1 MYKDGNGLT
10 YDATLAKFTS
20 TPFGKFLEDSQD
32 TANPSISA
40 GGYYVP
46 YDFVDAAT
54 FKTKVDNSVAGE
66 MRDCGECHVG
76 GGLMEYM
83 IDPAKTTAAAYDP
96 TKRTSLRD
104 YVFGGA
110 VTAFNALIDVF
121 NPTKD
126 AVTGKYTNRGDV
138 VIQDYSQTGV
148 LEMDCLICHQK
159 DYSWEKRK
167 DAVRAG
173 EYDASRA
180 MGANMATSAKDGVTV
195 FYNSTSVTRL
205 TDGTAVANLEYKIVG
220 KPLSEQCT
228 SCHLGTAKED
238 EDGVEIGHTKYQVDW
253 KKRGELWSVN
263 GTNLDVHSAIGCMGC
278 HERTTA
284 TIAGVPTNV
293 GTTGTTSDLNL
304 GLCDPAK
311 GGASPFDALWNALD
325 NKDFKNCAGCHEPA
339 TTPTYKTFGAPN
351 SKGAHDKAGLNAK
364 VAYGNAAGTV
374 AKSHIELI
382 DCTACHIRKE
392 GFSGGAFVDGT
403 GADEEGRLAT
413 HDTEHVAKGD
423 MIDGVALQ
431 WKGGKIYASNLL
443 TSFFWR
449 DVNGLSFA
457 NGGLDI
463 NNDERTGGMDPL
475 LPTHVNNINI
485 ANSLDALTHDG
496 VVTAAEINTQ
506 KTALSAGIR
515 GQLGISTTQTTNPFL
530 PKLSF
535 LMVPFKASHNTAGAE
550 KAWGAKGCKQCHS
563 TAGAT
568 IAATDPDNKT
578 GVAYTGGGFYNGTY
592 PINGN
597 MEGSFNF
604 NLTQTAPYTKVN
616 GMADPTDSHPGVLTK
631 DGKRSVPVKILS
643 GYANPW
649 TADDVTGTLRN
660 IDRSEVLYE
669 ATFQTIKDTFANTAI
684 SGGAIPAAC
693 STDGTSPFYCSTI
706 GAKKGATA
714 TGGWYLKVDVKTGAT
729 TFVTRTKEIESD
741 VITNVDGFVTDLGA
755 FGGDYFTVI
764 GIDKATGLPAV
775 SPAVNNALKIV
786 PTGTYEIRIN
796 AGSDVG
802 PFGLK
807 GALWKD
813 EKIVRGTT
821 EFVGRQAYVTY
832 LNGITSASVNVGV
845 APAAAAINL
854 EGAATGAQLN
864 LVTNQQYAV
873 AVAAPTAFTSYTWT
887 TNAGYNVEIGGAAS
901 TNGTTKAVTAN
912 STTVKFTKPGA
923 FRLQVV
929 AVGPDGK
936 STSTVKTVVVK
947 NPVYVSLP
955 TTFTSANA
963 PETIVDPL
971 GVRADVTINHLMT
984 KVPVTLTD
992 IPAYDKVRF
1001 FWGDGSSATTLSSAD
1016 FLTANGTGGVAHEY
1030 KRFSKY
1036 LTAGVYNYKT
1046 TVQFFNGTTLV
1057 TSKSTTV
1064 SVAQ

>member
-10 YDATLAKFTS
+10 YDAGLAKFTS

-32 TANPSISA
+32 TATAPTSA

-46 YDFVDAAT
+46 FNFTDAAT
-54 FKTKVDNSVAGE
+54 FKTKADNSVAGE

-83 IDPAKTTAAAYDP
+83 IDPAKTTVAAYDP

-104 YVFGGA
+104 YVFDGA
-110 VTAFNALIDVF
+110 VTAFNALIDIF
-121 NPTKD
+121 NDTP
-126 AVTGKYTNRGDV
+126 ALRGEV
-138 VIQDYSQTGV
+138 VVQDYAQTGV

-167 DAVRAG
+167 HEIRDG
-173 EYDASRA
+173 KFDASRA
-180 MGANMATSAKDGVTV
+180 MGANMATSAKNGVTV

-238 EDGVEIGHTKYQVDW
+238 ANGVEIGHTKYQVDW
-253 KKRGELWSVN
+253 KKRGELWSIN
-263 GTNLDVHSAIGCMGC
+263 GVKQDIHSTIGCMGC
-278 HERTTA
+278 HERKSADLQGNPTA
-284 TIAGVPTNV
+284 V
-293 GTTGTTSDLNL
+293 GTGGTTSDTNL

-325 NKDFKNCAGCHEPA
+325 NKDFKDCAGCHEPA
-339 TTPTYKTFGAPN
+339 TTPTYKTFGAPS
-351 SKGAHDKAGLNAK
+351 SKGAHDKAGLTAK

-403 GADEEGRLAT
+403 GADEEGRVAI

-423 MIDGVALQ
+423 MVDGVALQ

-449 DVNGLSFA
+449 DVNGLSLA

-475 LPTHVNNINI
+475 LQTHVNNINLAQTTPLHGI
-485 ANSLDALTHDG
+485 THDG
-496 VVTAAEINTQ
+496 VVTATEINTQ
-506 KTALSAGIR
+506 KAALSAGIR

-535 LMVPFKASHNTAGAE
+535 LMVPFKASHNTASAD

-563 TAGAT
+563 AKGTV
-568 IAATDPDNKT
+568 IAANDADNKS
-578 GVAYTGGGFYNGTY
+578 GVAYTAGGFYNGAY

-597 MEGSFNF
+597 MEGNFNF
-604 NLTQTAPYTKVN
+604 SLTQTAPYTKVN
-616 GMADPTDSHPGVLTK
+616 GMTDPTDSHPAVVTK
-631 DGKRSVPVKILS
+631 DGNRSVPVKILS

-649 TADDVTGTLRN
+649 TADTVTGTLRN

-669 ATFQTIKDTFANTAI
+669 TTFQTIKDTYSTVPI
-684 SGGAIPAAC
+684 VGGAIPAAC

-714 TGGWYLKVDVKTGAT
+714 TGGWYLKVDVAVDTDT
-729 TFVTRTKEIESD
+729 TNTLVTSRTKEVESD
-741 VITNVDGFVTDLGA
+741 IIANVDGFVTEFST
-755 FGGDYFTVI
+755 FGGVYFSVI

-775 SPAVNNALKIV
+775 SPAVNNALKII
-786 PTGTYEIRIN
+786 PSAGYKIRIN
-796 AGSDVG
+796 KGSDVG

-821 EFVGRQAYVTY
+821 EFTGRGDYVTY
-832 LNGITSASVNVGV
+832 LNSIDPATFGVNQAPV
-845 APAAAAINL
+845 AAIAAVAGETGTAAAPLVKGTGYALAATATPAAGATVKWATNAGTAAVISDDT
-854 EGAATGAQLN
+854 A
-864 LVTNQQYAV
+864 
-873 AVAAPTAFTSYTWT
+873 AAPTVTFSKPGTFRVALTVTNVDGATATSYKLV
-887 TNAGYNVEIGGAAS
+887 N
-901 TNGTTKAVTAN
+901 
-912 STTVKFTKPGA
+912 
-923 FRLQVV
+923 
-929 AVGPDGK
+929 
-936 STSTVKTVVVK
+936 VK
-947 NPVYVSLP
+947 NPVLVTFAAP
-955 TTFTSANA
+955 VTTSVVT
-963 PETIVDPL
+963 PVDATLTKP
-971 GVRADVTINHLMT
+971 AYSYTTVTT
-984 KVPVTLTD
+984 TVPVS
-992 IPAYDKVRF
+992 IVAGVVYDKVRF
-1001 FWGDGSSATTLSSAD
+1001 FWGDGSASTTLSKGTSTDAE
-1016 FLTANGTGGVAHEY
+1016 FLALVESQAHKY
-1030 KRFSKY
+1030 NRYTKY
-1036 LTAGVYNYKT
+1036 LIAGKYTYKT
-1046 TVQFFNGTTLV
+1046 TVQLFNGTSLV
-1057 TSKSTTV
+1057 NSQ
-1064 SVAQ
+1064 SVIVEVP